1 MAMAASSLQITAS
14 KPCIFSA
21 KNIFRGNVANIG
33 MTSLA
38 ASWAKLS
45 SACHVS
51 SSQHFNRTFTSS
63 PAKFDKAV
71 TKAMSETGES
81 RPASGLAIN
90 LKGLTAFIT

>member
-21 KNIFRGNVANIG
+21 KSIFRGNVANIG
-33 MTSLA
+33 MKSLA

-51 SSQHFNRTFTSS
+51 SAQHFKRTFTSS
-63 PAKFDKAV
+63 SVKFDKAV
-71 TKAMSETGES
+71 TRAMSEASES
-81 RPASGLAIN
+81 SPSSGLAIN
-90 LKGLTAFIT
+90 LKGLTSFII